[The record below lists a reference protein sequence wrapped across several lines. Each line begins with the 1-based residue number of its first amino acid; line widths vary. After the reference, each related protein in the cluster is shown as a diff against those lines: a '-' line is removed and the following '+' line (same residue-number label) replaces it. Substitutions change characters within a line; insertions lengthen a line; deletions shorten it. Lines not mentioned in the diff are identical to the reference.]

1 MLPMQKSRTQSS
13 WLSYPIRHPRV
24 EYRQPPDLLRG
35 SPRGTQ
41 CKTSRAHSGGWRAG
55 FFPSQRV
62 NSTPSLS
69 YHNHF
74 SVLPTCSLNE
84 TVEPSIDVQNPI
96 SKNLIVIPTEIVWN
110 RRPKLERQLPSKLVI
125 ASAEDGST
133 SLKLKV
139 ELETT
144 DIGEVKSVNS
154 FMHSGAT
161 GEFINRHYAKSN
173 QLHTRKL
180 SKPIPVYNVDGTPNK
195 AGSITEVVDLILRYQ
210 NHSEWTLILI
220 LFTVTGLHCWRRV
233 VFPLE
238 KPIKR
243 HILWFPKGLSHGNT
257 KCVSFRFPIDKFFVF
272 LKIYLFETW

>member
-1 MLPMQKSRTQSS
+1 MQNIQSPQQRLKSRIF
-13 WLSYPIRHPRV
+13 PV
-24 EYRQPPDLLRG
+24 A
-35 SPRGTQ
+35 
-41 CKTSRAHSGGWRAG
+41 TSEQHTLV
-55 FFPSQRV
+55 V
-62 NSTPSLS
+62 N
-69 YHNHF
+69 HNHF

-96 SKNLIVIPTEIVWN
+96 SKNPIVIPTEIVWN
-110 RRPKLERQLPSKLVI
+110 RHPKWERQLPSKLVI

-195 AGSITEVVDLILRYQ
+195 AGSITKVVDLILRYQ

-243 HILWFPKGLSHGNT
+243 HIL
-257 KCVSFRFPIDKFFVF
+257 
-272 LKIYLFETW
+272 